1 MGMSSSGATAQPFNV
16 NTAASQG
23 LQSAM
28 GTTAAGQGFYSP
40 AMAGAY
46 MNPYTQ
52 NVTQSALH
60 TMNQARQSALN
71 DIGAQATRSGAFGGS
86 RHGLVESQANK
97 DFMTQAGQLAGNLQY
112 QGYNQ
117 ALQQASADQQMRM
130 NAAQQLGGLANL
142 GFGMGQTINQNLAN
156 VGNQQQ
162 NLIQQLIN
170 AGSDQYGGITGYAQ
184 NMLGLPFQAIG
195 AAPMP
200 TSDTTSGSS
209 TYQPGIFDYLTAA
222 ASMGGAR

>member
-52 NVTQSALH
+52 NVTQSALN

-142 GFGMGQTINQNLAN
+142 GFGMGQTINQNLA
-156 VGNQQQ
+156 QQGA
-162 NLIQQLIN
+162 LQQALQQM
-170 AGSDQYGGITGYAQ
+170 ALDKASQQYQGYTQSPYTALSAATSA
-184 NMLGLPFQAIG
+184 LGATPYSQTQ
-195 AAPMP
+195 
-200 TSDTTSGSS
+200 TSSQG
-209 TYQPGIFDYLTAA
+209 YNPGLMDYLGMGLTAY
-222 ASMGGAR
+222 SLF